1 MIKYK
6 TEEEIAVMRKGGKI
20 HARILKEVAKKVK
33 PGVKTDELNNY
44 AEQLIDEAGCTASFL
59 GYQPYD
65 AKKPFPAA
73 LCVSINEE
81 IVHGIPNDGNDP
93 ASAQGYG
100 GRGKI
105 LFEGDIV
112 SLDMGLT
119 FNNLITDAAVT
130 VPVGKVSDDAATL
143 IRATHEAL
151 EAAIRAMRLHGHI
164 GDIGD
169 AVMHVAMKYDFGVI
183 EGLSGHGV
191 GYSVHEDPMVPNKAA
206 RGEGPELRE
215 GLVIAIEPM
224 LSLGSRDI
232 KRLSNGYT
240 FITRDKSLSAHFE
253 HTVAVTKNGIEVLT
267 KL

>member
-6 TEEEIAVMRKGGKI
+6 TEEEIAIMREGGKI

-33 PGVKTDELNNY
+33 PGVKTDELNSY

-59 GYQPYD
+59 GYQPEG
-65 AKKPFPAA
+65 AKRPYPAA

-81 IVHGIPNDGNDP
+81 IVHGIPNDGNE
-93 ASAQGYG
+93 
-100 GRGKI
+100 RI

-112 SLDMGLT
+112 TLDLGLT
-119 FNNLITDAAVT
+119 YNNFITDAAIT
-130 VPVGKVSDDAATL
+130 VPVGKIDKKTQDLISATK
-143 IRATHEAL
+143 EAL
-151 EAAIRAMRLHGHI
+151 DRAITAMRLHGHI

-169 AVMHVAMKYDFGVI
+169 AVLQVAKKHGFGIV

-191 GYSVHEDPMVPNKAA
+191 GYSVHEEPFVPNKAN
-206 RGEGPELRE
+206 RGEGPELRA

-224 LSLGSRDI
+224 LSMGSRDI
-232 KRLSNGYT
+232 KRLSDGYT
-240 FITRDKSLSAHFE
+240 YITRDKSLSAHFE

-267 KL
+267 K

>member
-6 TEEEIAVMRKGGKI
+6 TEEEIAIMREGGKI
-20 HARILKEVAKKVK
+20 HAKILKEVAKKVK
-33 PGVKTDELNNY
+33 PGVKTSELNSY

-59 GYQPYD
+59 GYAPKG
-65 AKKPFPAA
+65 AREAFPAA

-81 IVHGIPNDGNDP
+81 IVHGIPNGDED
-93 ASAQGYG
+93 
-100 GRGKI
+100 RI

-112 SLDMGLT
+112 SLDLGVT
-119 FNNLITDAAVT
+119 YQGLITDAAVT

-151 EAAIRAMRLHGHI
+151 EAAIKAMRPRGHI

-169 AVMHVAMKYDFGVI
+169 AVMRIAMKYGFGII

-191 GYSVHEDPMVPNKAA
+191 GYSVHEEPFVPNKAK
-206 RGEGPELRE
+206 RGEGPELKA

-224 LSLGSRDI
+224 LSAGSRDI
-232 KRLSNGYT
+232 KLLKNGYT

-253 HTVAVTKNGIEVLT
+253 HTVVVGYDGKIEVLT

>member
-6 TEEEIAVMRKGGKI
+6 TEEEIAVMREGGKI
-20 HARILKEVAKKVK
+20 HARILKEIAKKVK
-33 PGVKTDELNNY
+33 PGVRTADLNDY
-44 AEQLIDEAGCTASFL
+44 AERLIDEAGCTASFL
-59 GYQPYD
+59 GYQSAD
-65 AKKPFPAA
+65 AKRPFPAA

-81 IVHGIPNDGNDP
+81 IVHGIPNEGND
-93 ASAQGYG
+93 
-100 GRGKI
+100 RI

-119 FNNLITDAAVT
+119 YQNLITDAAVT
-130 VPVGKVSDDAATL
+130 VPVGKVKEEVIML
-143 IRATHEAL
+143 IRATNEAL

-169 AVMHVAMKYDFGVI
+169 AVMRVAMKYDFGII

-191 GYSVHEDPMVPNKAA
+191 GYSVHEEPFVPNKAK
-206 RGEGPELRE
+206 RGEGPELKE

-232 KRLSNGYT
+232 KKLSNGYT

-253 HTVAVTKNGIEVLT
+253 HTVAVGYDGNIEVLT
-267 KL
+267 K

>member
-6 TEEEIAVMRKGGKI
+6 TDEEVAIMREGGKI

-33 PGVKTDELNNY
+33 PGVKTDELNSY

-65 AKKPFPAA
+65 AKRPYPAA

-81 IVHGIPNDGNDP
+81 IVHGIPNE
-93 ASAQGYG
+93 G
-100 GRGKI
+100 GRI

-112 SLDMGLT
+112 TLDLGLT
-119 FNNLITDAAVT
+119 YQGLITDAAIT
-130 VPVGKVSDDAATL
+130 VPVGKITKEASDL
-143 IRATHEAL
+143 IRATKEAL
-151 EAAIRAMRLHGHI
+151 DRAIVAMRLNGHI

-169 AVMHVAMKYDFGVI
+169 AVMQIAMKHKFGII

-191 GYSVHEDPMVPNKAA
+191 GYSVHEEPFVPNKAK
-206 RGEGPELRE
+206 RGEGPKLLA

-224 LSLGSRDI
+224 FSLGSRDI
-232 KRLSNGYT
+232 KRLSDGYT

-253 HTVAVTKNGIEVLT
+253 HTVAMTKNGAEVLT

>member
-6 TEEEIAVMRKGGKI
+6 TEEEIAIMREGGKI

-33 PGVKTDELNNY
+33 SGVKTDALNTY
-44 AEQLIDEAGCTASFL
+44 AEGLIDEAGGTASFL

-65 AKKPFPAA
+65 AKKPYPAS

-81 IVHGIPNDGNDP
+81 IVHGIPNDG
-93 ASAQGYG
+93 G
-100 GRGKI
+100 GRI

-112 SLDMGLT
+112 TLDLGLT
-119 FNNLITDAAVT
+119 YKGLITDAAIT
-130 VPVGKVSDDAATL
+130 VPVGKIDKRAEEL
-143 IRATHEAL
+143 MRATKEAL
-151 EAAIRAMRLHGHI
+151 DKGINAMRLHGHI

-169 AVMHVAMKYDFGVI
+169 AIMQVAIKYGFGVV

-191 GYSVHEDPMVPNKAA
+191 GYSVHEEPYVPNKAN
-206 RGEGPELRE
+206 RGEGPELKE

-224 LSLGSRDI
+224 FSLGSRDI
-232 KRLSNGYT
+232 KKLSDGYT

-253 HTVAVTKNGIEVLT
+253 HTVAMGYDGKIEILT
-267 KL
+267 K

>member
-6 TEEEIAVMRKGGKI
+6 TEEEIAIMREGGKI

-33 PGVKTDELNNY
+33 PGVKTSELNSY
-44 AEQLIDEAGCTASFL
+44 AEQLIDEAGCIASFL

-65 AKKPFPAA
+65 AKKPYPAA

-81 IVHGIPNDGNDP
+81 IVHGIPNEG
-93 ASAQGYG
+93 G
-100 GRGKI
+100 GRI

-119 FNNLITDAAVT
+119 YNGLITDASVT
-130 VPVGKVSDDAATL
+130 VPVGKISDDAATL

-151 EAAIRAMRLHGHI
+151 DAAIKAMRPHGHI

-169 AVMHVAMKYDFGVI
+169 AVIHVAMKYDFGVI

-191 GYSVHEDPMVPNKAA
+191 GYSVHEEPFVPNKAE

-224 LSLGSRDI
+224 LSLGSREI
-232 KRLSNGYT
+232 KRLSDGYT

-253 HTVAVTKNGIEVLT
+253 HTVAVGYDGKIEILT

>member
-1 MIKYK
+1 MPIKYK
-6 TEEEIAVMRKGGKI
+6 TEEEIAIMREGGKI

-33 PGVKTDELNNY
+33 PGIKTDILNAY

-65 AKKPFPAA
+65 AKRPYPAA

-81 IVHGIPNDGNDP
+81 IVHGIPNED
-93 ASAQGYG
+93 G
-100 GRGKI
+100 GRI

-112 SLDMGLT
+112 SLDLGLT
-119 FNNLITDAAVT
+119 YGSKNSPQVKMITDAAIT
-130 VPVGKVSDDAATL
+130 VPVGKVSKDAEML
-143 IRATHEAL
+143 IRATKEAL
-151 EAAIRAMRLHGHI
+151 DRAITAMRPHGHI

-169 AVMHVAMKYDFGVI
+169 AVMQVAKKNNLGII

-191 GYSVHEDPMVPNKAA
+191 GYSVHEEPFVPNKAN

-224 LSLGSRDI
+224 FSLGSRDI
-232 KRLSNGYT
+232 KRLSDGYT

-267 KL
+267 K

>member
-6 TEEEIAVMRKGGKI
+6 TEEEIAIMREGGKI
-20 HARILKEVAKKVK
+20 HARVLKEVAKRVK
-33 PGVKTDELNNY
+33 PGVKTDALNAY

-65 AKKPFPAA
+65 AKRPFPAA

-81 IVHGIPNDGNDP
+81 IVHGIPNEGGP

-100 GRGKI
+100 GQGRI
-105 LFEGDIV
+105 LFEGDVV
-112 SLDMGLT
+112 SLDLGLT
-119 FNNLITDAAVT
+119 FNNLITDASIT
-130 VPVGKVSDDAATL
+130 VPVGKITKEAQMLIQATK
-143 IRATHEAL
+143 EAL
-151 EAAIRAMRLHGHI
+151 DRAIKAMKFRGHI

-169 AVMHVAMKYDFGVI
+169 AIMQVAMKYDLGVI

-191 GYSVHEDPMVPNKAA
+191 GYSVHEEPFVPNKAK
-206 RGEGPELRE
+206 RGEGPELKE

-224 LSLGSRDI
+224 FSLGSRDI

-253 HTVAVTKNGIEVLT
+253 HTVAMTKNGIEVLT

>member
-6 TEEEIAVMRKGGKI
+6 TDEEVAIMREGGKI

-33 PGVKTDELNNY
+33 PGVKTDELNTY

-65 AKKPFPAA
+65 AKRPYPAA

-81 IVHGIPNDGNDP
+81 IVHGIPNE
-93 ASAQGYG
+93 G
-100 GRGKI
+100 GRI

-112 SLDMGLT
+112 TLDLGLT
-119 FNNLITDAAVT
+119 YQGLITDAAIT
-130 VPVGKVSDDAATL
+130 VPVGKISKEAQNLIQAT
-143 IRATHEAL
+143 REAL
-151 EAAIRAMRLHGHI
+151 DRGIVAMRLNGHI

-169 AVMHVAMKYDFGVI
+169 AVMQVAMKHKLGII

-191 GYSVHEDPMVPNKAA
+191 GYSVHEEPFVPNKAK
-206 RGEGPELRE
+206 RGEGPKLLA

-224 LSLGSRDI
+224 FSLGSRDI
-232 KRLSNGYT
+232 KRLSDGYT

-253 HTVAVTKNGIEVLT
+253 HTVVMTKSGAEVLT

>member
-6 TEEEIAVMRKGGKI
+6 TEEEIAVMREGGKI
-20 HARILKEVAKKVK
+20 HARILKEIAKKVK
-33 PGVKTDELNNY
+33 PGIRTGDLNAL

-59 GYQPYD
+59 GYSLKG
-65 AKKPFPAA
+65 AREPFPAA

-81 IVHGIPNDGNDP
+81 IVHGIPN
-93 ASAQGYG
+93 
-100 GRGKI
+100 GKEDR
-105 LFEGDIV
+105 LLLEGDIV
-112 SLDMGLT
+112 SLDLGVT
-119 FNNLITDAAVT
+119 YQGFVTDASVT

-151 EAAIRAMRLHGHI
+151 EAAIKAMRPRGHI

-169 AVMHVAMKYDFGVI
+169 AVMRIAMKYNFGII

-191 GYSVHEDPMVPNKAA
+191 GYSVHEEPFVPNRAK
-206 RGEGPELRE
+206 RGEGPELKP

-232 KRLSNGYT
+232 KLLSNDYT
-240 FITRDKSLSAHFE
+240 FITRDKSLAAHFE
-253 HTVAVTKNGIEVLT
+253 HTVAVGYDGKIEVLT

>member
-6 TEEEIAVMRKGGKI
+6 TEEEIAIMREGGKI

-33 PGVKTDELNNY
+33 PGVKTDALNDY

-65 AKKPFPAA
+65 AKRPYPAA

-81 IVHGIPNDGNDP
+81 IVHGIPNDGNE
-93 ASAQGYG
+93 
-100 GRGKI
+100 RI

-112 SLDMGLT
+112 TLDLGLT
-119 FNNLITDAAVT
+119 YKGLITDAAIT
-130 VPVGKVSDDAATL
+130 VPCGKITK
-143 IRATHEAL
+143 
-151 EAAIRAMRLHGHI
+151 EAADLIQATRESLDRAIVAMRLHGHI

-169 AVMHVAMKYDFGVI
+169 AVMQVAKKHGYGII

-191 GYSVHEDPMVPNKAA
+191 GYSVHEEPFVPNKAK
-206 RGEGPELRE
+206 RGEGPELKE

-224 LSLGSRDI
+224 FSLGSRDI
-232 KRLSNGYT
+232 KRLSDGYT

-253 HTVAVTKNGIEVLT
+253 HTVAMTKSGTEILT
-267 KL
+267 K

>member
-6 TEEEIAVMRKGGKI
+6 TEEEIAIMREGGKI

-33 PGVKTDELNNY
+33 SGVKTDALNTY
-44 AEQLIDEAGCTASFL
+44 AEGLIDEAGGTASFL

-65 AKKPFPAA
+65 AKKPYPAS

-81 IVHGIPNDGNDP
+81 IVHGIPNDG
-93 ASAQGYG
+93 G
-100 GRGKI
+100 GRI

-112 SLDMGLT
+112 TLDLGLT
-119 FNNLITDAAVT
+119 YKGLITDAAIT
-130 VPVGKVSDDAATL
+130 VPVGKIDKRAEEL
-143 IRATHEAL
+143 MRATKEAL
-151 EAAIRAMRLHGHI
+151 DKGINAMRLHGHI

-169 AVMHVAMKYDFGVI
+169 AIMQVAIKYGFGVV

-191 GYSVHEDPMVPNKAA
+191 GYSVHEEPYVPNKAN
-206 RGEGPELRE
+206 RCEGPELKE

-224 LSLGSRDI
+224 FSLGSRDI
-232 KRLSNGYT
+232 KKLSDGYT

-253 HTVAVTKNGIEVLT
+253 HTVAMGYDGKIEILT
-267 KL
+267 K

>member
-6 TEEEIAVMRKGGKI
+6 TEEEIAIMREGGHI

-33 PGVKTDELNNY
+33 PGVKTSELNSY

-65 AKKPFPAA
+65 AKKPYPAA

-81 IVHGIPNDGNDP
+81 IVHGIPNEG
-93 ASAQGYG
+93 G
-100 GRGKI
+100 GRI

-112 SLDMGLT
+112 SLDLGLT
-119 FNNLITDAAVT
+119 YKNFITDAALT

-151 EAAIRAMRLHGHI
+151 DAAIRAMRLHGHI

-169 AVMHVAMKYDFGVI
+169 AVMHVAMKYGFGVI

-191 GYSVHEDPMVPNKAA
+191 GYNVHEEPFVPNKAE
-206 RGEGPELRE
+206 RGEGPELKE

-232 KRLSNGYT
+232 KRLSDGYT

-267 KL
+267 KI

>member
-6 TEEEIAVMRKGGKI
+6 TEEEIAVMREGGKI

-33 PGVKTDELNNY
+33 PGVKTDELNAF

-59 GYQPYD
+59 GYQSAD
-65 AKKPFPAA
+65 AKKPYPAA

-81 IVHGIPNDGNDP
+81 IVHGIPNDGNE
-93 ASAQGYG
+93 
-100 GRGKI
+100 RL

-119 FNNLITDAAVT
+119 YKGFVTDAAVT
-130 VPVGKVSDDAATL
+130 LPVGKISKEAATL
-143 IRATHEAL
+143 IQATKEAL
-151 EAAIRAMRLHGHI
+151 DRAITAVRPRGHI

-169 AVMHVAMKYDFGVI
+169 AVMQVAMKYKLGII
-183 EGLSGHGV
+183 EGLAGHGV
-191 GYSVHEDPMVPNKAA
+191 GYGVHEEPFVPNKAK

-224 LSLGSRDI
+224 FSSGSRDI
-232 KRLSNGYT
+232 KRLSDGYT
-240 FITRDKSLSAHFE
+240 YVTRDKSLSAHFE